1 MNRPRLRCLL
11 AASAAILWLA
21 SRAGAADKTASE
33 LWTNL
38 LAGRS
43 RRLLLSGTSLSN
55 LAHSPWPDS
64 LKAAIDSLVGPGL
77 LDLRN
82 ISPAGGNTS
91 RVGPNCA
98 DSLDSLV
105 AFVPDA
111 VFLEFASND
120 ATNHYDCT
128 VDTCSRV
135 AHVQMIEAIQRAL
148 PACEIFLYIT
158 GLPWDFLDCGST
170 PCAYCTVFQAQ
181 YCRRSA
187 RPSSNEHVEAFFD
200 MVRQLADRYHTHLID
215 TYWAFKAQHDTAF
228 GSYVNYLYD
237 GHHPTPLAS
246 REIIVPLMLQALR
259 GRPLALTAPATGDT
273 LHVGDSLRV
282 AWQYNPDSV
291 TIVDV
296 DISPDAG
303 DSWLTLNRQSIP
315 APAGG
320 ASFVL
325 PAQIGPN
332 ALTTDQVLV
341 RVRGYDSPIEDLVG
355 PLVVLPVSAV
365 RPSPAPQTGA
375 SWKGPQRLL
384 QVRHGALAVGS
395 GRKRFDIRGRALAA
409 EVMR

>member
-135 AHVQMIEAIQRAL
+135 AHVQMIEAIQEVSKYQVAL
-148 PACEIFLYIT
+148 
-158 GLPWDFLDCGST
+158 
-170 PCAYCTVFQAQ
+170 
-181 YCRRSA
+181 
-187 RPSSNEHVEAFFD
+187 SNKPPV
-200 MVRQLADRYHTHLID
+200 T
-215 TYWAFKAQHDTAF
+215 
-228 GSYVNYLYD
+228 S
-237 GHHPTPLAS
+237 
-246 REIIVPLMLQALR
+246 
-259 GRPLALTAPATGDT
+259 
-273 LHVGDSLRV
+273 DS
-282 AWQYNPDSV
+282 
-291 TIVDV
+291 
-296 DISPDAG
+296 
-303 DSWLTLNRQSIP
+303 
-315 APAGG
+315 
-320 ASFVL
+320 
-325 PAQIGPN
+325 
-332 ALTTDQVLV
+332 
-341 RVRGYDSPIEDLVG
+341 
-355 PLVVLPVSAV
+355 
-365 RPSPAPQTGA
+365 
-375 SWKGPQRLL
+375 
-384 QVRHGALAVGS
+384 
-395 GRKRFDIRGRALAA
+395 
-409 EVMR
+409 